1 MPNWRFSGAIV
12 SDINSRAQVLADT
25 QAKWI
30 WDRCPLS
37 FDQLQTLLVP
47 DPTVW
52 DALTTARDAGVEV
65 PQASSFSLIFSA
77 KLWPEIQRSAALTVT
92 APTGQKWWAPK
103 TYGFHVGYE
112 DGRADDNWGRKKLGA
127 YVSPDQIEDDETRQ
141 QLVQWVNMSV
151 RNARL
156 RGMAKTAVHRMM
168 GGLESTGQ
176 LLATWP
182 FLATLCTDPFWTNR
196 FRSPPIKLHN
206 YHQPQLSLVVNHVTR
221 EATEVFLTGASMLE
235 PYKPD
240 NTRVHAAL
248 SVYNPVANPE
258 DYAP

>member
-12 SDINSRAQVLADT
+12 SDINARATVLADT

-30 WDRCPLS
+30 WGRCPLS
-37 FDQLQTLLVP
+37 FEQLQAILVP
-47 DPTVW
+47 DPKVW
-52 DALTTARDAGVEV
+52 GAITTARDAGVEV
-65 PQASSFSLIFSA
+65 PQASSFSLVFSA

-92 APTGQKWWAPK
+92 APHGQKWWKPK
-103 TYGFHVGYE
+103 TYGFHAGYD
-112 DGRADDNWGRKKLGA
+112 DGRADENWRGNKSGA
-127 YVSPDQIEDDETRQ
+127 YIRPDQIEDDETRQ
-141 QLVQWVNMSV
+141 QLIQWVNLSV

-156 RGMAKTAVHRMM
+156 RNMAKTAVSKAMDYF
-168 GGLESTGQ
+168 ESTGQ

-182 FLATLCTDPFWTNR
+182 FLTTLCTDAFWTNR
-196 FRSPPIKLHN
+196 FRSPPVKLHN
-206 YHQPQLSLVVNHVTR
+206 YYQPLFDSTVKPVTR

-235 PYKPD
+235 PYEPD
-240 NTRVHAAL
+240 TTRVHATL